1 MELLVT
7 IAYFCLVWLIFYR
20 FRLMRFNLFWKFVVF
35 GLYAAAAL
43 TEVIVLGQTTPYSKE
58 LVVERYVI
66 QLAPE
71 FGGLVSEVHAKP
83 NVPVS
88 KGAPIFSMDAAPW
101 RDKLTKAAGE
111 LASAAQEQKSV
122 EAQLAEA
129 ERKLEDAVELVPKQM
144 MAAQELDIRQ
154 DRVEGLKAQVDGIIS
169 KQQSLQSEVDEALYN
184 LQHATIVAPAD
195 GYLVDLVL
203 RPGGFIRLKQPV
215 AKFVSTEEVFL
226 VASVDQRSVQWIRRG
241 DEAHFALS
249 MYPGQLFEAKVDAV
263 AWATG
268 RAELTATGALPTQQT
283 LGPSRTF
290 FVKLR
295 PEGDFSGT
303 PLEFGASGL
312 AAIFTSKAIDLVRV
326 LRMIEIQ
333 SESLLNYVFNPF

>member
-83 NVPVS
+83 NVPIE
-88 KGAPIFSMDAAPW
+88 KGSPIFSMDTANW
-101 RDKLTKAAGE
+101 QDKLTEAKGE

-122 EAQLAEA
+122 EAELAEA
-129 ERKLEDAVELVPKQM
+129 ERKLQDAEKLVPKQL
-144 MAAQELDIRQ
+144 MAAQELDIRR
-154 DRVEGLKAQVDGIIS
+154 DRVEGLKAQVSGIQS
-169 KQQSLQSEVDEALYN
+169 KQESLKAQVSEASYN
-184 LQHATIVAPAD
+184 LEHATVRAPAD
-195 GYLVDLVL
+195 GYLVDFVL
-203 RPGGFIRLKQPV
+203 RPGAFIRLKQPV
-215 AKFVSTEEVFL
+215 ATFVSTEDVYL
-226 VASVDQRSVQWIRRG
+226 VASVDQRSTQWIRPG
-241 DEAHFALS
+241 DPAHFALS
-249 MYPGQLFEAKVDAV
+249 MYPGRLFKAKVDAV
-263 AWATG
+263 TWATG
-268 RAELTATGALPTQQT
+268 RGQLRASGVLPTEET

-290 FVKLR
+290 FVKLL
-295 PEGDFSGT
+295 PEGDFSET

-312 AAIFTSKAIDLVRV
+312 AAIFTGKAVDLVRV